1 MQECHYIADY
11 YSYSTKAWPN
21 VICHLVHVLLTH
33 LPVLAWII
41 CEDSIHLHRWTK
53 EDLDRGL
60 AWESQMLKF
69 AAKPPEVPNGEKPL
83 DAPKL
88 AAEVRVLEEENKRLK
103 ALVRAQAPA
112 SYPLLMCFAS
122 FHSLHVMHPGERC
135 AVCHVWRFAFGSIA
149 LCVHRHSAQALY
161 VGGDAYLACTNMDSC
176 FIRCWP
182 SRTSSPPS
190 VATCTSI
197 APSPAASSLAHGS
210 PASSRLMAALCS
222 TTRARRTPH
231 CTPGDMWMSR

>member
-1 MQECHYIADY
+1 MLRWCTLGSFGRYLSPALWGICTNRTWTIFRLLAKHATMPECHYIADY
-11 YSYSTKAWPN
+11 NSYSTKAWPN

-41 CEDSIHLHRWTK
+41 CEGSIHLHRWTK

-112 SYPLLMCFAS
+112 SCPLLMCFAS
-122 FHSLHVMHPGERC
+122 WLQF
-135 AVCHVWRFAFGSIA
+135 ACH
-149 LCVHRHSAQALY
+149 
-161 VGGDAYLACTNMDSC
+161 
-176 FIRCWP
+176 
-182 SRTSSPPS
+182 
-190 VATCTSI
+190 
-197 APSPAASSLAHGS
+197 AS
-210 PASSRLMAALCS
+210 
-222 TTRARRTPH
+222 
-231 CTPGDMWMSR
+231 W